1 MAAYETQ
8 GFKLDNSGKRVV
20 VDPVCRIEGHLR
32 VEVNLDS
39 NNVIRNAVST
49 GTMWRGLEVILKGRD
64 PRDAWAFTERI
75 CGVCTGTH
83 ALTSVRAV
91 EDALNIQIP
100 ENANIIRNLMQ
111 LNLYIHDHLVH
122 FYHLHALDWVD
133 VVSSLKADPKKTSEL
148 AQSISSWPLSS
159 PGYFRDIQNRLKKFV
174 ESGQLGPFANA
185 YWGNP
190 AYKLPPEANLMAVA
204 HYLEALDFQK
214 EIVKVHTIFGG
225 KNPHPNWLV
234 GGVPC
239 AINLEGAGAVGAIN
253 MERLNLVKSI
263 IDRCTEFVEQVYI
276 PDLLAIGSFYKGW
289 LYGGGLSSKNLLSYG
304 DLPLKA
310 NDYSAGNLM
319 LPRGAII
326 NGKLDEIHPVDLRDP
341 EQVQEYVAHSWYK
354 YPDENLGL
362 HPWDGVTEPNFV
374 LGPNTKGTKTN
385 IKELDEGAKYSW
397 IKAPRWRGHAM
408 EVGCLPRMVLG
419 YLQPKQ
425 YPEIHGL
432 VEGALKHLD
441 VPVTALFS
449 TLGRTAARGL
459 ETAYCVKLQAREFDR
474 LMANLKAGD
483 LNTANIDKWEPKTW
497 PTEAKGVGFT
507 EAPRGALGHWIKI
520 KDTKID
526 NYQCVVPTTWNG
538 GPRDHKGQIGA
549 FEASLMDTPVAKAD
563 EPLEILRTLHSFDP
577 CLACSTH
584 VMSPD
589 GQEMTTVKVR

>member
-1 MAAYETQ
+1 MGSYETQ
-8 GFKLDNSGKRVV
+8 GFKLDNTGKRVV

-91 EDALNIQIP
+91 EDALKIQIP
-100 ENANIIRNLMQ
+100 ENANSIRNIMQ
-111 LNLYIHDHLVH
+111 LNLQVHDHLVH

-133 VVSSLKADPKKTSEL
+133 VVSALKADPKATSAL

-174 ESGQLGPFANA
+174 ESGQLGPFMNG
-185 YWGNP
+185 YWGSP

-239 AINLEGAGAVGAIN
+239 AINLEGAGAVGAVN

-263 IDRCTEFVEQVYI
+263 IDRCIEFVEQVYI
-276 PDLLAIGSFYKGW
+276 PDLIAIAKFYKGW
-289 LYGGGLSSKNLLSYG
+289 LYGGGLSSKNVMSYG
-304 DLPLKA
+304 DIPDKA
-310 NDYSAGNLM
+310 NDYSAGNLL

-326 NGKLDEIHPVDLRDP
+326 NGDLSKVHEIDLKDP
-341 EQVQEYVAHSWYK
+341 EQIQEFVAHSWYK
-354 YPDENLGL
+354 YPDDNKGL
-362 HPWDGVTEPNFV
+362 HPFDGVTEPNFV

-408 EVGCLPRMVLG
+408 EVGPLARYIIG
-419 YLQPKQ
+419 YAQGN
-425 YPEIHGL
+425 PEFKGP
-432 VEGALKHLD
+432 VDALLKELD
-441 VPVTALFS
+441 VPVQALFS

-459 ETAYCVKLQAREFDR
+459 ECQWAAHKQSYFFDK

-483 LNTANIDKWEPKTW
+483 LNTANIEKWEPSTW
-497 PTEAKGVGFT
+497 PKDAQGAGFT

-538 GPRDHKGQIGA
+538 GPRDERGQIGA
-549 FEASLMDTPVAKAD
+549 FEAALMDTPVAKAD

-589 GQEMTTVKVR
+589 GQEMTSVKVR